1 MSASAAAE
9 LEQKRREIFV
19 RNLNYDTTSD
29 ELIELFQ
36 EIGPIKRGSITQ
48 KDGVSRGFG
57 FIKFALEEDASA
69 AIAQMNGR
77 VFKGRKLI
85 IETAVNKGQNP
96 LVDGLAATSD
106 GAAVSM
112 KQQKAARVSVSAD
125 APKLSSLGDA
135 KGRKLQLVVFG
146 VNAAIGKKAF
156 RKYLK
161 TISKKATVHVITS
174 VSIVVSL
181 CCIASHAVVL

>member
-1 MSASAAAE
+1 MSSALHASE
-9 LEQKRREIFV
+9 LDQKKREIFV
-19 RNLNYDTTSD
+19 RNLSYDTTAD

-57 FIKFALEEDASA
+57 FIKFALEEDASS

-77 VFKGRKLI
+77 EFKGRKLI

-96 LVDGLAATSD
+96 LTVPVAEGADGIAPAPVK
-106 GAAVSM
+106 G
-112 KQQKAARVSVSAD
+112 QKASRVSASAD
-125 APKLSSLGDA
+125 APKLTDIGDA
-135 KGRKLQLVVFG
+135 KERKLQLVVFG
-146 VNAAIGKKAF
+146 VTAAVGKKAF

-161 TISKKATVHVITS
+161 SISKKATVHVIT
-174 VSIVVSL
+174 
-181 CCIASHAVVL
+181 AVRPSDILVFH